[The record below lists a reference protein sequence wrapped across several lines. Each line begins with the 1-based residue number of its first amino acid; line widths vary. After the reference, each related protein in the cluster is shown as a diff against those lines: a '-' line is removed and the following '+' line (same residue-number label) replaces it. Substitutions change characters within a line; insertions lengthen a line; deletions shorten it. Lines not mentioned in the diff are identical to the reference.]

1 MWVIVGVPVML
12 MVSMLPKPQA
22 RRFAIYG
29 TIVFLFLL
37 FLVPL
42 VGASVNGAQRWLGSG
57 VLRLQPYEFLKP
69 FFAVSLAWLLSL
81 RLHDQTLT
89 VVPLAAALTRF
100 FPLPLMAQTA
110 LGTTITFA
118 PTWFVLVFVPGLSL
132 RLMGCIR

>member
-57 VLRLQPYEFLKP
+57 VLRLQPSEFLKP
-69 FFAVSLAWLLSL
+69 FFAVSLAWVLSL
-81 RLHDQTLT
+81 RLHGQSLP
-89 VVPLAAALTRF
+89 VVPLAAALTGVIALLLRSEEHTSE
-100 FPLPLMAQTA
+100 LQSLMRISYA
-110 LGTTITFA
+110 
-118 PTWFVLVFVPGLSL
+118 VFCLKKKKKNH
-132 RLMGCIR
+132 M